1 MNEDVAVPI
10 QLENDVQWD
19 GKCITVWAV
28 TEQRRVKCEIPRATV
43 HSIPLFADALTREI
57 DRDRREIVDRLR
69 SILVAKVARAK
80 SDTIELYP
88 HDLNLT

>member
-1 MNEDVAVPI
+1 MNEGAVVPI
-10 QLENDVQWD
+10 PLENDVQWD

-69 SILVAKVARAK
+69 SILVAKVARAE
-80 SDTIELYP
+80 SDTIEPHP

>member
-1 MNEDVAVPI
+1 MNEDFVVPI

-19 GKCITVWAV
+19 GNCIIVWAV
-28 TEQRRVKCEIPRATV
+28 TERSRVKCVIPRATV

-69 SILVAKVARAK
+69 LILVAKVARAE
-80 SDTIELYP
+80 SDTIELHP
-88 HDLNLT
+88 HDLDLT